1 MVKVITIRVLLS
13 TAAIKG
19 WHLEQLDVNTT
30 FLHGDLHEEVY
41 MTLPPNLS
49 TSTQAC
55 NLVGNDTQNSPLFC
69 SLYVTLNSKHHSI
82 YVKSHN
88 SSFTSLLVYMDDI
101 VLTGTFFPGNPV
113 CQEASGSGS
122 PKSKIRCQDLPPRL
136 NTGR

>member
-49 TSTQAC
+49 TSTQVC

-69 SLYVTLNSKHHSI
+69 SLYVTLNSKPTI
-82 YVKSHN
+82 PFMLSHI
-88 SSFTSLLVYMDDI
+88 TLVSLLYLFIWM
-101 VLTGTFFPGNPV
+101 T
-113 CQEASGSGS
+113 
-122 PKSKIRCQDLPPRL
+122 
-136 NTGR
+136 